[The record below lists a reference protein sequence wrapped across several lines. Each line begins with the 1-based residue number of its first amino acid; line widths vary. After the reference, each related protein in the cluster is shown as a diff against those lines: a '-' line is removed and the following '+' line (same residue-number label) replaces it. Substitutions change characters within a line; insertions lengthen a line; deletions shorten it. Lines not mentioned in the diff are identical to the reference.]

1 MSRMKKSSE
10 FSEERRELLRVLGGG
25 AGALAGV
32 SVFTAV
38 GCAASESQTVVP
50 LSELPIGQRVRV
62 LDGENPVELI
72 RTAEGV
78 EARSLW
84 CTHTGCEVRWM
95 ADRQEYFCP
104 CHDGVFDSRGEV
116 VAGPAPRRLNRYPI
130 QVTETEILL
139 GVSGAGSG
147 GPA

>member
-1 MSRMKKSSE
+1 MSRSKKSSE
-10 FSEERRELLRVLGGG
+10 FSEERRELLRVLGSG

-32 SVFTAV
+32 SVLASV
-38 GCAASESQTVVP
+38 GCASGESRTAVA

-72 RTAEGV
+72 RTVEGV

-104 CHDGVFDSRGEV
+104 CHDGVFDSGGEV
-116 VAGPAPRRLNRYPI
+116 VAGPPPRGLNSYPI

-139 GVSGAGSG
+139 GVSVVDG
-147 GPA
+147 GDPA